1 MRLSLRSAGVLVAAS
16 VVTLVFTPEAGHVRG
31 PAPILAQEKPKLDKP
46 KVQNPPVRR
55 PTSPPIAPATDSGQ
69 EQSNEPAAAA
79 KERRSASVFRLLRD
93 HPLSSDT
100 GRTAQI
106 EAALEET
113 VDFKIEPQSLRDA
126 LDLLAA
132 KFRIPIVADKRTF
145 GDADVN
151 LLQEVKLNVQ
161 CLTLQDTL
169 DLLLSSQTVPLSFE
183 IRDRTLLISTV
194 EQIKEDLQVVVY
206 DCRDLAL
213 VGTLDHFAIEKQDGG
228 SGASGGTWG
237 GGGGTFQAFP
247 EATQPASAAQSVPQ
261 KGAAAAP
268 SPVQPPAAA
277 APAKLAPPAAAPA
290 PAPAVA
296 PYPRAPAAP
305 RLPLVRTIM
314 AAVDPDS
321 WEEGAT
327 ITEFGGLLVVRQNPI
342 NHDKIKTLLADI
354 RRMRADGAFASFAKD
369 YEAEAKRRE
378 AEDSHRSAN
387 SSNGALQ
394 PSPTG
399 ERKNAVGR

>member
-1 MRLSLRSAGVLVAAS
+1 MRLSLRSVGALVAAF
-16 VVTLVFTPEAGHVRG
+16 VVALVFTLEAGHVRG
-31 PAPILAQEKPKLDKP
+31 PARILAQENPKLDKP
-46 KVQNPPVRR
+46 KVQKPAVHR
-55 PTSPPIAPATDSGQ
+55 PTTSSPQIAAATDSGQ

-79 KERRSASVFRLLRD
+79 KERRSASIFRLLRD

-113 VDFKIEPQSLRDA
+113 VDFKIEPQSLREA

-132 KFRIPIVADKRTF
+132 KFRIPIVSDKRTF

-151 LLQEVKLNVQ
+151 LLQEVKLDVQ
-161 CLTLQDTL
+161 GLTLQDAL

-228 SGASGGTWG
+228 SAASGGTWG
-237 GGGGTFQAFP
+237 GGGGTFQTFP
-247 EATQPASAAQSVPQ
+247 EATQPTSAAQSVPQ
-261 KGAAAAP
+261 KGPAVTL
-268 SPVQPPAAA
+268 SPGQP
-277 APAKLAPPAAAPA
+277 PPAAAPVPAPPKPALPAAAPAPVAA

-296 PYPRAPAAP
+296 PHSPAAP

-354 RRMRADGAFASFAKD
+354 RRMRANGAFASFTKD
-369 YEAEAKRRE
+369 YEAEATKR
-378 AEDSHRSAN
+378 AEQQAKTSAH
-387 SSNGALQ
+387 AA
-394 PSPTG
+394 
-399 ERKNAVGR
+399 K